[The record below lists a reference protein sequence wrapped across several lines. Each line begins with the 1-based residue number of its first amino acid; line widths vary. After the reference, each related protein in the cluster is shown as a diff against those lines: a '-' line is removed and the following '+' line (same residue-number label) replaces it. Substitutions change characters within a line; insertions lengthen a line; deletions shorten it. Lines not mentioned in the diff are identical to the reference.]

1 MFVKHVIALKLSISR
16 ETTMKRLIYS
26 SSLLVLMISMQA
38 PASIEQAILDS
49 RSIANH
55 YHSSIGADHITSV
68 PLRLA
73 GETKTKVKVKEKTK
87 TRTVDEDGNVTKTKI
102 KKKTT
107 TTTTSSSDDSGDS
120 SSQSSSSGGYTG
132 ASYEGE

>member
-1 MFVKHVIALKLSISR
+1 
-16 ETTMKRLIYS
+16 MKRLIYS
-26 SSLLVLMISMQA
+26 SSLLALMISMQTS
-38 PASIEQAILDS
+38 ASIEQPLFDN
-49 RSIANH
+49 RSIVNH
-55 YHSSIGADHITSV
+55 YHAYSAADHITSV
-68 PLRLA
+68 PLRVA

-107 TTTTSSSDDSGDS
+107 TTTSSSDDGGDS